1 MFLQIINQ
9 NFRNCTFFAA
19 RNEKSDMQKT
29 TKGSINAHKR
39 LRAWVFILI
48 RHPWKKFGLMFNV
61 VFQIYAKIRLRILFS
76 WWLIDNRKLRKYKK
90 KRKHSSGFNLYANFL
105 QHPLEDWIG
114 ERSKITFFKH
124 FDGEGLKISIIRNL

>member
-90 KRKHSSGFNLYANFL
+90 KRKHSTVKRGNSDHFSTLDFDSKKTSSPIKLKYA
-105 QHPLEDWIG
+105 P
-114 ERSKITFFKH
+114 
-124 FDGEGLKISIIRNL
+124 IS